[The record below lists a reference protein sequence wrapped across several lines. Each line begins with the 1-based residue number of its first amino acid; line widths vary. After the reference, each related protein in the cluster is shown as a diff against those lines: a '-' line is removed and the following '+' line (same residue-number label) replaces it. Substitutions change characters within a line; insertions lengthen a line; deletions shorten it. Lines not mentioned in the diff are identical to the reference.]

1 MGLFDKEDHSA
12 ISLLFNWFRHL
23 YENKRVTEADFEK
36 LNQVYHDKGE
46 LSMLVEAIKQEKLNL
61 LKQGKLEGKLE
72 GKVEGKAEKAR
83 EIARTMLL
91 KGLDIK
97 LIIEIT
103 QLSKEEIDQLRNQ
116 TN

>member
-1 MGLFDKEDHSA
+1 LARAS
-12 ISLLFNWFRHL
+12 
-23 YENKRVTEADFEK
+23 
-36 LNQVYHDKGE
+36 
-46 LSMLVEAIKQEKLNL
+46 KQQKLNL

-72 GKVEGKAEKAR
+72 GKAERDR

-103 QLSKEEIDQLRNQ
+103 QLSKEEIEQLRNQ